1 MKVLGI
7 VLPLEWPWVAP
18 PKPPPPENFT
28 GKLIVLASEGRSI
41 PPAAISLAAR
51 MAEKAGANVHVLAIA
66 RIWGTSFGFPHPGL
80 LPNKQEM
87 DERHDSVASAIRS
100 LKRRKIDATAQ
111 ISGTRNAAKRIITEA
126 RQRGADAIVMA
137 ADPPRHWLISDM
149 LWSQEPY
156 RVRRLAR
163 IPVYLVL
170 EDEKTGGTRRI
181 GQSQ

>member
-1 MKVLGI
+1 MKMLGFD
-7 VLPLEWPWVAP
+7 LPMEWPWVMP
-18 PKPPPPENFT
+18 PEPPPPEDFG

-41 PPAAISLAAR
+41 PQAAISLAAR
-51 MAEKAGANVHVLAIA
+51 MAEKGGADVHVVSIA

-80 LPNKQEM
+80 LPNKREMEERQE
-87 DERHDSVASAIRS
+87 SVASTIRL
-100 LKRRKIDATAQ
+100 LKRRKIGATAQ
-111 ISGTRNAAKRIITEA
+111 IFGTRNAAKRIITEA
-126 RQRGADAIVMA
+126 RRRSADAIVMA

-170 EDEKTGGTRRI
+170 EDQKPGDARRI
-181 GQSQ
+181 GPSQ